1 MLGLRAHIEEAEA
14 EVVETEELPV
24 EEDIVQEADEK
35 ALDSEAAEVEMDNQA
50 MEEAEQLLEE
60 SVEADKSA
68 DKALETPAEV
78 TEDDVKAASAS
89 LESAL
94 FALQDKA
101 FYKDQ
106 SLKVQAAYE
115 DYGNNP
121 AMRLQ
126 ACQEGIKET
135 IAKLIE
141 TIKNIF
147 RRVIAWFKKQYAK
160 FIAMISR
167 TASKAKKLKSV
178 LAKKG
183 ESVKV
188 PADEAGMLFYATP
201 YIESVSDIGESA
213 RDLGDKKLAAD
224 YATLIDNVFNRDIQ
238 AELKKLEDKSPIDD
252 SLFVDFPENAVP
264 LSVSAKGVKALIRDE
279 GKISVKFVKFDAEKL
294 KNANNKEI
302 EIKNTELKA
311 AISAI
316 ESAAKNSKGVIDACF
331 KAVEKGASIA
341 NKLEA
346 LQKRV
351 YKEETDEITEAGI
364 LKATNIG
371 RKLASDVAVTI
382 ALGTVRGLSDLLTTS
397 AKLVSQLPSK
407 EGKTSLNSSSVESDS
422 DSPKPK
428 GKKGK

>member
-1 MLGLRAHIEEAEA
+1 MLGLRAHIEEAEV

-35 ALDSEAAEVEMDNQA
+35 ALDGEAAEVEMDNAA

-60 SVEADKSA
+60 TMEADATA

-101 FYKDQ
+101 FYAEQ

-115 DYGNNP
+115 SYSDNA

-160 FIAMISR
+160 FVAMISR
-167 TASKAKKLKSV
+167 TGSKAKKLKGV

-183 ESVKV
+183 DSVKV
-188 PADEAGMLFYATP
+188 PADEVGFLFYATP
-201 YIESVSDIGESA
+201 YIGSVSEIGEYA
-213 RDLGDKKLAAD
+213 KAYGDKKLAGELAK
-224 YATLIDNVFNRDIQ
+224 AIDGVFNGNS
-238 AELKKLEDKSPIDD
+238 KD
-252 SLFVDFPENAVP
+252 SSIHFTDRFSKVEALVEEAPKDAVI
-264 LSVSAKGVKALIRDE
+264 LGLSAKGAKILVKEE
-279 GKISVKFVKFDAEKL
+279 GKILVKSVKFSAEKL
-294 KNANNKEI
+294 KGANSKEA
-302 EIKNTELKA
+302 EIKNGELSS

-316 ESAAKNSKGVIDACF
+316 ESAAKNSKGVIDECF
-331 KAVEKGASIA
+331 KAVEKGAAIA
-341 NKLEA
+341 NKLET
-346 LQKRV
+346 LQKQA
-351 YKEETDEITEAGI
+351 YKADSEEITEAGI
-364 LKATNIG
+364 VKATNIG
-371 RKLASDVAVTI
+371 RKLASDAAVSL
-382 ALGTVRGLSDLLTTS
+382 ALGTVKGLSDLLTTS
-397 AKLVSQLPSK
+397 AKLVSKLPNK
-407 EGKTSLNSSSVESDS
+407 EGK
-422 DSPKPK
+422 
-428 GKKGK
+428 